1 MPFKSL
7 YCLPL
12 HLFIIWGYYP
22 LLAGKY
28 KKISVSIISTEQ
40 LGHSFNDNWLFKDL
54 YLGLAKGDRVALV
67 GVNGTGKSTLLKI
80 LSGKLAPT
88 LGKVVTERDLR
99 IGYLE
104 QDPQFSA
111 LNTISD
117 FIYSIGNKQQQL
129 IRHYEEALEA
139 EVHDEKLLNR
149 LMDELSTENAWEY
162 EYQIKTILGRL
173 GIQKLDQ
180 KISTLSGGQRK
191 RLALAKLLI
200 DDPDVYII
208 DEPTNHLDIE
218 TIEWLENFLTTGQKT
233 ILLVTH
239 DRYFLDNVSSQI
251 IELDKGKLQTFKG
264 NYSYYLEKKA
274 EQMAAEDASFE
285 KNSNLLRKE
294 LEWMRRQPKA
304 RTTKSKSRIDS
315 FYDLEEKT
323 KGRTSKS
330 TLELSVNVAR
340 QGNKILELHHIS
352 KGFDGHPVINDFSY
366 TFKKG
371 DRIGVAGKNGTGKS
385 TLLNII
391 TGRLKPDSGTLAL
404 GETTSFGY
412 YRQGGL
418 EFKEDERVIDVVKNV
433 AEYITMADG
442 KTLTASQV
450 LTHFLFPPAR
460 QYGMVSKL
468 SGGEKKRLQ
477 LMRVLMRNPNFMILD
492 EPTNDLDIDTL
503 NVLEDFLLRFPGV
516 LMLVSHDR
524 YLIDRLTDQLFIFE
538 GHGAVNIYSGNYT
551 DYRLEQE
558 ESKSA
563 EKTAPKPAAQ
573 PIAEKIPVKK
583 LSYKEEQELAGIE
596 SEITG
601 LETRIGDLTLE
612 LNSGEADHQRLS
624 SLAQEIKGLQ
634 DKIDARTMRWIELLE
649 LKETV

>member
-1 MPFKSL
+1 M
-7 YCLPL
+7 
-12 HLFIIWGYYP
+12 
-22 LLAGKY
+22 
-28 KKISVSIISTEQ
+28 SILSTEQ

-54 YLGLAKGDRVALV
+54 YLGLNKGDRVALV
-67 GVNGTGKSTLLKI
+67 GINGTGKSTLLRI
-80 LSGKLAPT
+80 LSGLLAPS

-104 QDPQFSA
+104 QDPQFQ
-111 LNTISD
+111 NQETISD
-117 FIYSIGNKQQQL
+117 FIYSIGNERQQL
-129 IRHYEEALEA
+129 IRQYEEAVEQ

-149 LMDELSTENAWEY
+149 LMDELSNANAWEY
-162 EYQIKTILGRL
+162 EYEIKTILGRM
-173 GIQKLDQ
+173 GIQHLEQ
-180 KISTLSGGQRK
+180 KITTLSGGQRK

-200 DDPDVYII
+200 DDPDVYIL

-218 TIEWLENFLTTGQKT
+218 TIEWLESYMTGGQKT

-239 DRYFLDNVSSQI
+239 DRYFLDNVSSRI
-251 IELDKGKLQTFKG
+251 IELDRGKLQNFNG

-274 EQMAAEDASFE
+274 EQNAAEDASFS
-285 KNSNLLRKE
+285 KNTNLLKRE

-323 KGRTSKS
+323 KGRNVKS
-330 TLELSVNVAR
+330 SLELSVNVSR
-340 QGNKILELHHIS
+340 QGNKILELEKIS
-352 KGFDGHPVINDFSY
+352 KNFNGNPVITNFSY

-385 TLLNII
+385 TLLNIV
-391 TGRLKPDSGTLAL
+391 TGAIQPDHGKVLV
-404 GETTSFGY
+404 GETTVFGY

-418 EFKEDERVIDVVKNV
+418 EFKEEERVIDVVKNI

-450 LTHFLFPPAR
+450 LTHFLFPPAK
-460 QYGMVSKL
+460 QYGMVNKL

-477 LMRVLMRNPNFMILD
+477 LMRVLMKNPNYLILD

-503 NVLEDFLLRFPGV
+503 NVLEDFLLNFPGI

-524 YLIDRLTDQLFIFE
+524 YLIDRLTEQLFIFE
-538 GHGAVNIYSGNYT
+538 GDGNVHIYSGNYT

-558 ESKSA
+558 EPK
-563 EKTAPKPAAQ
+563 KPAKSVLKTEMYNSEPTTQ
-573 PIAEKIPVKK
+573 KRK
-583 LSYKEEQELAGIE
+583 LSFKEEKELQSIE
-596 SEITG
+596 SETEE
-601 LETRIGDLTLE
+601 LEKQVEVLTSE
-612 LNSGEADHQRLS
+612 LNSGITDHTQLS
-624 SLAQEIKGLQ
+624 EIAI
-634 DKIDARTMRWIELLE
+634 KIKALKENIDNMTMRWLE
-649 LKETV
+649 LTDLQENS